1 MKLSAARYGV
11 GAAVRRLGRSRLV
24 LFLAVMG
31 PGIIA
36 ANAGND
42 AGGVTTWSIIGSR
55 YGYSLTWLLIV
66 ITPMLFV
73 AQEMNARIGIVT
85 GKGLAALIRERFSL
99 KITAFAMLATMIANL
114 GTTLSEF
121 AGVAA
126 ASQLLHVPTWVGVP
140 AVAVG
145 LWFLVT
151 KGSYRKVERV
161 FLALSLIYGT
171 YIVSGLMAGPDWGA
185 AARGA
190 IPSLEIT
197 ETWLIVVMAAI
208 GTTITPWGQFFIQAA
223 VVDKR
228 ISIHDLTLNRREVM
242 IGAFLTTLVDFFIVV
257 ACAETLFRKGIVV
270 QTAAEAA
277 QALEPLLGAGAK
289 YLFAVGLLNV
299 CILAGA
305 ILPLATAYVVC
316 EAFGFESGLDHSF
329 SEAPVFN
336 GILTGFIILPAVIT
350 LIPGLPLVDIIV
362 LTQTVNGVLLP
373 VILIFVLKIVNSP
386 DVMGEHVNTRLFNIA
401 AWTFAIALIALSV
414 VLVVTSLPLPF
425 LD

>member
-1 MKLSAARYGV
+1 MKLSAARHGM

-42 AGGVTTWSIIGSR
+42 AGGVTTWSVIGSK
-55 YGYSLTWLLIV
+55 YGYSLTWLLVI

-99 KITAFAMLATMIANL
+99 RVTAFAMLATVIANF

-126 ASQLLHVPTWVGVP
+126 ASRLLHVPPWIGVP
-140 AVAVG
+140 VVAVG

-161 FLALSLIYGT
+161 FLALSLIYLT
-171 YIVSGLMAGPDWGA
+171 YIVSGLLAGPDWEA
-185 AARGA
+185 AARGVV
-190 IPSLEIT
+190 PSFELD
-197 ETWLIVVMAAI
+197 ETWLIIVMAAI

-223 VVDKR
+223 VVDKH
-228 ISIHDLTLNRREVM
+228 ISIHSLKMNRLEVM

-270 QTAAEAA
+270 ETAAEAA
-277 QALEPLLGAGAK
+277 RALEPLLGAGAK

-336 GILTGFIILPAVIT
+336 GLLTAFIVIPALIT

-386 DVMGEHVNTRLFNIA
+386 DVMGEHVNGRAYNFV
-401 AWTFAIALIALSV
+401 AWAFAFLLIALSV
-414 VLVVTSLPLPF
+414 VLIVMSLPLPF
-425 LD
+425 

>member
-1 MKLSAARYGV
+1 MV
-11 GAAVRRLGRSRLV
+11 
-24 LFLAVMG
+24 FLAVMG

-42 AGGVTTWSIIGSR
+42 AGGVTTWSVIGSQ
-55 YGYSLTWLLIV
+55 YGYSLTWLLII
-66 ITPMLFV
+66 ITPMLFI

-99 KITAFAMLATMIANL
+99 RVTAFAMLTTMVANF

-126 ASQLLHVPTWVGVP
+126 ASRLLHVPPWVGVP
-140 AVAVG
+140 VVAVG
-145 LWFLVT
+145 IWFLVT

-161 FLALSLIYGT
+161 FLALSLIYLT
-171 YIVSGLMAGPDWGA
+171 YIVSGLIAGPDWEA

-190 IPSLEIT
+190 VPSFELSEA
-197 ETWLIVVMAAI
+197 WLIMVIAAV
-208 GTTITPWGQFFIQAA
+208 GTTITPWGQFYIQAA

-228 ISIHDLTLNRREVM
+228 LTPSSLRMNRFEVM
-242 IGAFLTTLVDFFIVV
+242 VGAFLTTLVDFFIVV
-257 ACAETLFRKGIVV
+257 ACAETLFKKGIVV

-316 EAFGFESGLDHSF
+316 EAFGFESGLDRSF
-329 SEAPVFN
+329 SEAPAFN
-336 GILTGFIILPAVIT
+336 GILTAFIVLPAAVT
-350 LIPGLPLVDIIV
+350 LVPSLPLVDIII
-362 LTQTVNGVLLP
+362 LTQMVNGVLLP
-373 VILIFVLKIVNSP
+373 VILIFVLKIINTP
-386 DVMGEHVNTRLFNIA
+386 EVMGEHVNSRGYNIL
-401 AWTFAIALIALSV
+401 AWTFSLLLVALSLI
-414 VLVVTSLPLPF
+414 LVATSLPLPF